1 MNYERNAIYTYL
13 RNDIRAEYSSAYITS
28 RKVAKPAS
36 FPAILIHEIDR
47 SRPLRNIQL
56 DYQDI
61 QWESV
66 FEVQIVSAK
75 ANTASSEAYS
85 IMDVVRNSFN
95 DLFYREFSE
104 TNIDTGDTFTLIGR
118 FRRIVGG
125 GDVMPPIN

>member
-13 RNDIRAEYSSAYITS
+13 RNDIRAEYPSAYITS

-66 FEVQIVSAK
+66 YEVQIVSAK

-95 DLFYREFSE
+95 NLFYREFSE

>member
-1 MNYERNAIYTYL
+1 MNYERNAIYSYL
-13 RNDIRAEYSSAYITS
+13 RNDIRAEYPSAYITS

-66 FEVQIVSAK
+66 YEVQIVSAK

-95 DLFYREFSE
+95 DLYYREFSE

>member
-13 RNDIRAEYSSAYITS
+13 RNDIRAEFPSAYITS

-36 FPAILIHEIDR
+36 FPAVLIHEIDR

-56 DYQDI
+56 DYQDV

-66 FEVQIVSAK
+66 YEVQIVSAK
-75 ANTASSEAYS
+75 ANTASSDAYS
-85 IMDVVRNSFN
+85 IMDVVKQSFN
-95 DLFYREFSE
+95 NLYYREFSE

-118 FRRIVGG
+118 FRRIIGG
-125 GDVMPPIN
+125 GDSMPPIN

>member
-13 RNDIRAEYSSAYITS
+13 RNDIRAEYPSAYITS

-66 FEVQIVSAK
+66 YEVQIVSAK

-95 DLFYREFSE
+95 NLYYREFSE
-104 TNIDTGDTFTLIGR
+104 TNIDSSDTFTLIGR

>member
-1 MNYERNAIYTYL
+1 MNYERNAIYSYL
-13 RNDIRAEYSSAYITS
+13 RNDIRAEFPSAYITS

-66 FEVQIVSAK
+66 YEVQIVSAK

-95 DLFYREFSE
+95 NLYYREFSE

>member
-1 MNYERNAIYTYL
+1 MNYERNAIYSYL
-13 RNDIRAEYSSAYITS
+13 RNDIRAEYPSAYITS

-66 FEVQIVSAK
+66 YEVQIVSAK

-95 DLFYREFSE
+95 NLYYREFSE

>member
-13 RNDIRAEYSSAYITS
+13 RNDIRAEYPSAYITS

-66 FEVQIVSAK
+66 YEVQIVSAK

-85 IMDVVRNSFN
+85 IMDVVKNSFN
-95 DLFYREFSE
+95 DLYYREFSE

>member
-13 RNDIRAEYSSAYITS
+13 RNDIRAEHPSAYITS

-66 FEVQIVSAK
+66 YEVQIVSAK

-85 IMDVVRNSFN
+85 IMDVVKQSFN
-95 DLFYREFSE
+95 NLYYREFSE

-118 FRRIVGG
+118 FRRIIGG

>member
-13 RNDIRAEYSSAYITS
+13 RNDIRAEFPSAYITS

-66 FEVQIVSAK
+66 YEVQIVSAK

-95 DLFYREFSE
+95 DLYYREFSE
-104 TNIDTGDTFTLIGR
+104 TNIDSSDTFTLIGR

>member
-13 RNDIRAEYSSAYITS
+13 RNDIRAEYPSAYITS

-66 FEVQIVSAK
+66 YEVQIVSAK

-95 DLFYREFSE
+95 NLYYREFSE